1 MPLIKSLL
9 KRDWFIGLVITL
21 LFLLF
26 AEAGWFSAL
35 DRQAYNLGVKFSASK
50 DPHEDIVVV
59 AIDDKSLQALGAWP
73 WSRDVLAET
82 TQLLTKAK
90 TRVVGFT
97 MPFDTGQYEAG
108 LDSLAELRTILKK
121 EKKLSRRVNKA
132 LRVTESTLHGDDNL
146 AATFK
151 AGGRIVL
158 AMPYI
163 PTTEPLPGL
172 NPSLPRYMQRF
183 ALTRV
188 TVNAN
193 SSRGFG
199 WPSPHVTRAAEIF
212 PPIEI
217 LAKRVGGVGVIS
229 FAEQFNSEPLIV
241 QYGREF
247 LPSFALMLA
256 TRSKGMSMQHIESR
270 IGISPML
277 GGKDLSADIDFRIY
291 PRFYEAKDGKP
302 AFKMYSL
309 IDVLDGG
316 VAASVFANKIVIVGL
331 TSPRLAQPR
340 ITPTGQAISPTL
352 ASAHTVSSLLN
363 NEQYFLPE
371 WAGWAQR
378 GLIVAL
384 GIYLMLIMGRFR
396 TNTAFF
402 LSLFLLLMI
411 FNAHFVLMSS
421 QSLWLPMMT
430 AVVMLIIGHLLLG
443 TRQAVN
449 VRLSQV
455 NSNLSAANRQL
466 GQSLQTQGNL
476 DQAFEKLRA
485 CQVDESLLGQVYNL
499 GLDYERKRQFNKAVA
514 VFKFISGHNA
524 KFNDVSERI
533 QQNEQ
538 ASNTV
543 VLGGTRD
550 IAGPGPNLISSK
562 EGLQK
567 PKLGRYQIDSEIGR
581 GAMGMVYLG
590 HDDKIGR
597 TVAIKTMV
605 LADEIEDDMRDEVKA
620 RFFREAEAAG
630 RLDHPNIVTVYDV
643 GDEQDL
649 AYIAMDYLKG
659 KDLTA
664 YSTNKTLLPV
674 SQVWEII
681 ISIAAALDY
690 AHQQHV
696 VHRDIKP
703 ANIIYDKQKG
713 VAKITD
719 FGVACLTDASKTKT
733 GTVLG
738 SPYYMSP
745 EQLAGKRVDGRA
757 DLFSLGV
764 TMYQMLCGE
773 LPFQGDSIANLMYN
787 IANEKHPDIRRFRS
801 DLPNCVNNVINKAL
815 QKEAKDRFA
824 SGKQMA
830 ASMKR
835 CQEHIKEMNA
845 A

>member
-21 LFLLF
+21 LFLAF
-26 AEAGWFSAL
+26 AEAGWFAGL

-82 TQLLTKAK
+82 TQLLSKAK

-108 LDSLAELRTILKK
+108 LASLAELRTILKK
-121 EKKLSRRVNKA
+121 DKKLSRRVNKA

-146 AATFK
+146 AGTFK

-163 PTTEPLPGL
+163 PTSEPLPDL

-183 ALTRV
+183 ALTRI
-188 TVNAN
+188 TVDAN

-199 WPSPHVTRAAEIF
+199 WPSPHVTRAAEVF

-217 LAKRVGGVGVIS
+217 LANRVGGVGVIG

-270 IGISPML
+270 ITTSPML
-277 GGKDLSADIDFRIY
+277 GGKDLGADMDFRIY

-302 AFKMYSL
+302 AFKKYSL
-309 IDVLDGG
+309 IDVLDG
-316 VAASVFANKIVIVGL
+316 SVDADVFSHKIVIVGL

-340 ITPTGQAISPTL
+340 LTPTGQAISPTM
-352 ASAHTVSSLLN
+352 ATAHTVSSLLN
-363 NEQYFLPE
+363 NEQYHLPE

-396 TNTAFF
+396 ANTAFF

-449 VRLSQV
+449 VRLNQV
-455 NSNLSAANRQL
+455 NSELSAANRQL
-466 GQSLQTQGNL
+466 GQSLQAQGNL
-476 DQAFEKLRA
+476 DQAFERLRA
-485 CQVDESLLGQVYNL
+485 CQVDESLLGQIYNL

-514 VFKFISGHNA
+514 VFKFISDHDA

-550 IAGPGPNLISSK
+550 SSGPGPNLISSK

-567 PKLGRYQIDSEIGR
+567 PKLGRYRIDSEIGR

-605 LADEIEDDMRDEVKA
+605 LADEIEDEMRDEVKT

-664 YSTNKTLLPV
+664 YSTTKTLLPT

-681 ISIAAALDY
+681 MSVASALDY

-703 ANIIYDKQKG
+703 ANIIYDNKKH

-764 TMYQMLCGE
+764 TLYQMLCGE
-773 LPFQGDSIANLMYN
+773 LPFQGESIANLMYN

-815 QKEAKDRFA
+815 QKDAKARFA